1 MTTAVLEASPGD
13 HGSKA
18 VLGGEG
24 RLSPGE
30 ETPPKPEAVQ
40 AFTRQRLGAGQ
51 TFLTRSAPRSPAV
64 FTGPPVWG
72 GGQTPWGTQRCVRPT
87 PTPTPTPHQGA
98 GARLSRERRDK
109 LPLPGGVR
117 RNGRQPASITLHEL
131 RRSLTRSLPHWPL
144 NFYGRKEC
152 EGLMTFSF

>member
-1 MTTAVLEASPGD
+1 MCLALGWGPGDEHHSRSLPSKYSQAGKDGQTMTTAVLEANPGD

-87 PTPTPTPHQGA
+87 PTPTPHPGA
-98 GARLSRERRDK
+98 GA
-109 LPLPGGVR
+109 
-117 RNGRQPASITLHEL
+117 
-131 RRSLTRSLPHWPL
+131 
-144 NFYGRKEC
+144 
-152 EGLMTFSF
+152 